1 MSVRKPNI
9 LIIDDDKEIASLIKS
24 YLIDNGFK
32 VTSVQHGMQ
41 WRSLLRDNN
50 FDVLVLDIMLPG
62 ENGLNLCRMIRE
74 EYDLPIIMLSAANTS
89 EDRVL
94 GLELGADDYIDKP
107 FRMREFLARINS
119 QLRRTQGS
127 LSQNRQTILPTQRI
141 KFSNWRLNRGN
152 QCLIDKDNIAYYL
165 SPREYNLLL
174 VFLENSQRILSRSQL
189 MDLLY
194 DKDFNPFDRSIDVL
208 ISRLRKKIEVDPKN
222 PILLITVRGGGYQ
235 LQAQVTIDE

>member
-62 ENGLNLCRMIRE
+62 ENGLNLCKMIRE